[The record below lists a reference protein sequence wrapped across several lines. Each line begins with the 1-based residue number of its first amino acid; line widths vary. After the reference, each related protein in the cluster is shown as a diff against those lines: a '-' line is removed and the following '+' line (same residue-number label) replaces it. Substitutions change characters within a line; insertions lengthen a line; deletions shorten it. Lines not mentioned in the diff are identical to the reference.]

1 MFTVA
6 VIIIYFPYGAEETT
20 KQYFITLHLNVHSFN
35 LANIW
40 NINSDN
46 LVWQLKQNESFK
58 SPFVPRPNDLLHTN
72 LSDLHSQMQLIYTI
86 QLAEHQPLPSAHAI
100 LFADSSYHGEYCL
113 IPMIL
118 IDTTMQTP
126 NPPA

>member
-20 KQYFITLHLNVHSFN
+20 KQYFITLSLNVHSFN

-58 SPFVPRPNDLLHTN
+58 SPFVLRPNYVLNDPMMYKLFRLTQPNAINLHN
-72 LSDLHSQMQLIYTI
+72 
-86 QLAEHQPLPSAHAI
+86 
-100 LFADSSYHGEYCL
+100 
-113 IPMIL
+113 
-118 IDTTMQTP
+118 TTG
-126 NPPA
+126 